1 MSVVTLYNVLK
12 SALKMPRRIKQFAI
26 IAAGEGR
33 RLSEEGVAQPKALVC
48 LNGES
53 LLTRL
58 VRIFL
63 SCGAERIVIIVND
76 LHPQAAQHVRSLMAQ
91 PGGECIHLVVQTT
104 PSSMH
109 SFHALSAHLT
119 DEPFC
124 LTTVDTIFREAD
136 FRAYL
141 DYFAQSDADGVMGVT
156 DFVDDEKPLYVAT
169 SETLDITAFLDAS
182 AACKYIS
189 GGIYGLTLPALK
201 TLQRCMA
208 EGQSRMRNYQRGLLV
223 DGLRLK
229 AFPFSKILDVDHAS
243 DIAKAEEFLS
253 EK

>member
-1 MSVVTLYNVLK
+1 
-12 SALKMPRRIKQFAI
+12 MPRRIKQFAI

-33 RLSEEGVAQPKALVC
+33 RLSEEGVSQPKALVC
-48 LNGES
+48 LNGEP

-58 VRIFL
+58 VRIFH

-76 LHPQAAQHVRSLMAQ
+76 LHPQTAQHVSSLITQ
-91 PGGECIHLVVQTT
+91 PGGERIHLVVQTT

-109 SFHALSAHLT
+109 SFHALSKYLT

-124 LTTVDTIFREAD
+124 LTTVDTIFRETD

-169 SETLDITAFLDAS
+169 NETLDITAFLDAS

-189 GGIYGLTLPALK
+189 GGIYGLTAPALK

-243 DIAKAEEFLS
+243 DIPKAEAFLF

>member
-1 MSVVTLYNVLK
+1 MQ
-12 SALKMPRRIKQFAI
+12 RRIKQFAI

-33 RLSEEGVAQPKALVC
+33 RLSEEGVAWPKALVP
-48 LNGES
+48 LNGEPILS
-53 LLTRL
+53 RL
-58 VRIFL
+58 VRIFNA
-63 SCGAERIVIIVND
+63 CGAERIVVIVND
-76 LHPQAAQHVRSLMAQ
+76 LYPQVEQHVRQLMAQ
-91 PGGECIHLVVQTT
+91 PGGERIHLVVQTT

-109 SFHALSAHLT
+109 SFFALSSHLA

-124 LTTVDTIFREAD
+124 LTTVDTIFRESD

-169 SETLDITAFLDAS
+169 NESLDITAFLDAS
-182 AACKYIS
+182 TTCKYIS
-189 GGIYGLTLPALK
+189 GGIYGLTAPALK

-208 EGQSRMRNYQRGLLV
+208 EGQSRMRNYQRGLIA

-243 DIAKAEEFLS
+243 DIAKAEAFLRS
-253 EK
+253 EIDV

>member
-1 MSVVTLYNVLK
+1 
-12 SALKMPRRIKQFAI
+12 MPRRIKQFAI

-33 RLSEEGVAQPKALVC
+33 RLSEEGVAQPKALVP
-48 LNGES
+48 LNGEP
-53 LLTRL
+53 LLSRL
-58 VRIFL
+58 VRIFNA
-63 SCGAERIVIIVND
+63 CGAERIMIIVND
-76 LHPQAAQHVRSLMAQ
+76 LHPQVEQHVRQLTAQ
-91 PGGECIHLVVQTT
+91 PGGERIHLVVQTT

-109 SFHALSAHLT
+109 SFFALSSHLA

-124 LTTVDTIFREAD
+124 LTTVDTIFRESD

-169 SETLDITAFLDAS
+169 NEALDITAFLDAS
-182 AACKYIS
+182 ATCKYIS
-189 GGIYGLTLPALK
+189 GGIYGLTAPALK

-208 EGQSRMRNYQRGLLV
+208 EGQSRMRNYQRGLIS

-243 DIAKAEEFLS
+243 DIQKALDFL
-253 EK
+253 KGN

>member
-1 MSVVTLYNVLK
+1 MQ
-12 SALKMPRRIKQFAI
+12 RRIKQFAI

-33 RLSEEGVAQPKALVC
+33 RLSEEGVAWPKALVP
-48 LNGES
+48 LNGEP
-53 LLTRL
+53 LLSRL
-58 VRIFL
+58 VRIFNA
-63 SCGAERIVIIVND
+63 CGAECIVIIVND
-76 LHPQAAQHVRSLMAQ
+76 LHPQAEQYVRQLMAQ
-91 PGGECIHLVVQTT
+91 PGGERIHLVVQTT

-109 SFHALSAHLT
+109 SFFALSSHLA

-124 LTTVDTIFREAD
+124 LTTVDTIFRESD

-169 SETLDITAFLDAS
+169 NESLDITAFLDDS
-182 AACKYIS
+182 ATCKYIS
-189 GGIYGLTLPALK
+189 GGIYGLTAPALK

-208 EGQSRMRNYQRGLLV
+208 EGQSRMRNYQRGLIA

-243 DIAKAEEFLS
+243 DIQKALDFL
-253 EK
+253 KDN

>member
-1 MSVVTLYNVLK
+1 MQ
-12 SALKMPRRIKQFAI
+12 RRIKQFAI

-48 LNGES
+48 INGEP

-58 VRIFL
+58 VRIFN

-76 LHPQAAQHVRSLMAQ
+76 LNPLAEQHVRKLMAQ
-91 PGGECIHLVVQTT
+91 PGGENIHLVVQTT

-109 SFHALSAHLT
+109 SFFALSQHLK
-119 DEPFC
+119 DAPFC
-124 LTTVDTIFREAD
+124 LTTVDTIFKESD
-136 FRAYL
+136 FRNYL
-141 DYFAQSDADGVMGVT
+141 DYFAQSEVDGVMGVT
-156 DFVDDEKPLYVAT
+156 DFIDDEKPLYVAT
-169 SETLDITAFLDAS
+169 NETLDITAFLDATTS
-182 AACKYIS
+182 CKYIS
-189 GGIYGLTLPALK
+189 GGIYGLTAPALQ

-208 EGQSRMRNYQRGLLV
+208 EGQSRMRNFQRGLIA
-223 DGLRLK
+223 DGLQLK

-243 DIAKAEEFLS
+243 DIPKAELFLQ

>member
-1 MSVVTLYNVLK
+1 MQ
-12 SALKMPRRIKQFAI
+12 RRIKQFAI

-33 RLSEEGVAQPKALVC
+33 RLSEEGVAQPKALVP
-48 LNGES
+48 LNGEP

-58 VRIFL
+58 VRIFQA
-63 SCGAERIVIIVND
+63 CDAERIVIIVND
-76 LHPQAAQHVRSLMAQ
+76 INPLAERHVRHLMAQ
-91 PGGECIHLVVQTT
+91 PGGENIHLVVQTT

-109 SFHALSAHLT
+109 SFHDLAEHLP

-136 FRAYL
+136 FRDYL

-156 DFVDDEKPLYVAT
+156 DYVDDEKPLYV
-169 SETLDITAFLDAS
+169 ETNEALDITAFLDTATT
-182 AACKYIS
+182 CKYIS
-189 GGIYGLTLPALK
+189 GGIYGLTAPALK

-208 EGQSRMRNYQRGLLV
+208 EGQSRMRNYQRGLIA

-243 DIAKAEEFLS
+243 DIVKAEEFLTQ
-253 EK
+253 K

>member
-1 MSVVTLYNVLK
+1 MQ
-12 SALKMPRRIKQFAI
+12 RRIKQFAI

-33 RLSEEGVAQPKALVC
+33 RLSEEGVAWPKALVP
-48 LNGES
+48 LNGEP
-53 LLTRL
+53 LLSRL
-58 VRIFL
+58 VRIFKT
-63 SCGAERIVIIVND
+63 CAAERIVIIVND
-76 LHPQAAQHVRSLMAQ
+76 LHPQVEQHVRQLMAQ
-91 PGGECIHLVVQTT
+91 PGGERIHLVVQTT

-109 SFHALSAHLT
+109 SFFALSSHLT

-124 LTTVDTIFREAD
+124 LTTVDTIFRESD

-169 SETLDITAFLDAS
+169 NESLDITAFLDAS
-182 AACKYIS
+182 TTCKYIS
-189 GGIYGLTLPALK
+189 GGIYGLTASALK

-208 EGQSRMRNYQRGLLV
+208 EGQSRMRNYQRGLIA

-243 DIAKAEEFLS
+243 DIQKALDFL
-253 EK
+253 KDN

>member
-1 MSVVTLYNVLK
+1 
-12 SALKMPRRIKQFAI
+12 MPRRIKQFAI

-48 LNGES
+48 LNGEP

-201 TLQRCMA
+201 TLQRGMA

-243 DIAKAEEFLS
+243 DIAKAEVFLS

>member
-1 MSVVTLYNVLK
+1 
-12 SALKMPRRIKQFAI
+12 MPRRIKQFAI

-33 RLSEEGVAQPKALVC
+33 RLSEEGVSQPKALVC
-48 LNGES
+48 LNGEP

-109 SFHALSAHLT
+109 SFYALSEHLT

>member
-1 MSVVTLYNVLK
+1 MQ
-12 SALKMPRRIKQFAI
+12 RRIKQFAI

-33 RLSEEGVAQPKALVC
+33 RLSEEGVAWPKALVP
-48 LNGES
+48 LNGEP
-53 LLTRL
+53 LLSRL
-58 VRIFL
+58 VRIFNA
-63 SCGAERIVIIVND
+63 CGAERIVVIVND
-76 LHPQAAQHVRSLMAQ
+76 LHPPVEQYVRQLMAQ
-91 PGGECIHLVVQTT
+91 PGGERIHLVVQTT

-109 SFHALSAHLT
+109 SFFALSSHLA

-124 LTTVDTIFREAD
+124 LTTVDTIFRESD

-169 SETLDITAFLDAS
+169 NESLDITAFLDAS
-182 AACKYIS
+182 TTCKYIS
-189 GGIYGLTLPALK
+189 GGIYGLTAPALK

-208 EGQSRMRNYQRGLLV
+208 EGQSRMRNYQRGLIA

-243 DIAKAEEFLS
+243 DIQKALDFL
-253 EK
+253 KGN

>member
-1 MSVVTLYNVLK
+1 MQ
-12 SALKMPRRIKQFAI
+12 RRIKQFAI

-33 RLSEEGVAQPKALVC
+33 RLSEEGVAWPKALVP
-48 LNGES
+48 LNGEP
-53 LLTRL
+53 LLSRL
-58 VRIFL
+58 VCIFNA
-63 SCGAERIVIIVND
+63 CGAERIIVIVND
-76 LHPQAAQHVRSLMAQ
+76 LYPQVEQHVRQLMAQ
-91 PGGECIHLVVQTT
+91 PGGERIHLVVQTT

-109 SFHALSAHLT
+109 SFFALSSHLA

-124 LTTVDTIFREAD
+124 LTTVDTIFRESD

-169 SETLDITAFLDAS
+169 NESLDITAFLDAS
-182 AACKYIS
+182 TTCKYIS
-189 GGIYGLTLPALK
+189 GGIYGLTAPALK

-208 EGQSRMRNYQRGLLV
+208 EGQSRMRNYQRGLIA

-243 DIAKAEEFLS
+243 DIAKAEAFLRS
-253 EK
+253 EIDV

>member
-1 MSVVTLYNVLK
+1 MQ
-12 SALKMPRRIKQFAI
+12 RRIKQFAI

-33 RLSEEGVAQPKALVC
+33 RLSEEGVTWPKALVP
-48 LNGES
+48 LNGEP
-53 LLTRL
+53 LLSRL
-58 VRIFL
+58 VRIFNA
-63 SCGAERIVIIVND
+63 CGAERIVVIVND
-76 LHPQAAQHVRSLMAQ
+76 LHPQVEQHVRQLMAQ
-91 PGGECIHLVVQTT
+91 PGGERIHLVVQTT

-109 SFHALSAHLT
+109 SFFALSSHLT

-124 LTTVDTIFREAD
+124 LTTVDTIFREGD

-169 SETLDITAFLDAS
+169 NESLDITAFLDAS
-182 AACKYIS
+182 ASCKYIS
-189 GGIYGLTLPALK
+189 GGIYGLTASALK

-208 EGQSRMRNYQRGLLV
+208 EGQSRMRNYQRGLIA

-243 DIAKAEEFLS
+243 DIQKALDFL
-253 EK
+253 KGN

>member
-1 MSVVTLYNVLK
+1 MQ
-12 SALKMPRRIKQFAI
+12 RRIKQFAI

-48 LNGES
+48 INGEP

-58 VRIFL
+58 VRIFN

-76 LHPQAAQHVRSLMAQ
+76 LNPLAEQHVRKLMAQ
-91 PGGECIHLVVQTT
+91 PGGENIHLVVQTT

-109 SFHALSAHLT
+109 SFFALSQHLK
-119 DEPFC
+119 DAPFC
-124 LTTVDTIFREAD
+124 LTTVDTIFKESD
-136 FRAYL
+136 FRNYL
-141 DYFAQSDADGVMGVT
+141 DYFAQSEVDGVMGVT
-156 DFVDDEKPLYVAT
+156 DFIDDEKPLHVAT
-169 SETLDITAFLDAS
+169 NETLDITAFLDATTS
-182 AACKYIS
+182 CKYIS
-189 GGIYGLTLPALK
+189 GGIYGLTAPALQ

-208 EGQSRMRNYQRGLLV
+208 EGQSRMRNFQRGLIA
-223 DGLRLK
+223 DGLQLK

-243 DIAKAEEFLS
+243 DIPKAELFLQ

>member
-1 MSVVTLYNVLK
+1 MQ
-12 SALKMPRRIKQFAI
+12 RRIKQFAI

-33 RLSEEGVAQPKALVC
+33 RLSEEGVTWPKALVP
-48 LNGES
+48 LNGEP
-53 LLTRL
+53 LLSRL
-58 VRIFL
+58 VRIFNA
-63 SCGAERIVIIVND
+63 CDAERIVVIVND
-76 LHPQAAQHVRSLMAQ
+76 LHPQAEQYVRQLMAQ
-91 PGGECIHLVVQTT
+91 PGGERIHLVVQTT

-109 SFHALSAHLT
+109 SFFALSSHLT

-124 LTTVDTIFREAD
+124 LTTVDTIFRESD

-169 SETLDITAFLDAS
+169 NESLDITAFLDTSAS
-182 AACKYIS
+182 CKYIS
-189 GGIYGLTLPALK
+189 GGIYGLTAPALK

-208 EGQSRMRNYQRGLLV
+208 EGQSRMRNYQRGLIA

-243 DIAKAEEFLS
+243 DIQKAVDFL
-253 EK
+253 KDN

>member
-1 MSVVTLYNVLK
+1 ML
-12 SALKMPRRIKQFAI
+12 RRIKQFAI

-33 RLSEEGVAQPKALVC
+33 RLSEEGVAWPKALVP
-48 LNGES
+48 LNGEP
-53 LLTRL
+53 LLSRL
-58 VRIFL
+58 VRIFNA
-63 SCGAERIVIIVND
+63 CGAERIIVIVND
-76 LHPQAAQHVRSLMAQ
+76 LYPQVEQHVRQLMAQ
-91 PGGECIHLVVQTT
+91 PGGERIHLVVQTT

-109 SFHALSAHLT
+109 SFFALSSHLA

-124 LTTVDTIFREAD
+124 LTTVDTIFRESD

-169 SETLDITAFLDAS
+169 NESLDITAFLDTS
-182 AACKYIS
+182 ATCKYIS
-189 GGIYGLTLPALK
+189 GGIYGLTAPALK

-208 EGQSRMRNYQRGLLV
+208 EGQSRMRNYQRGLIA

-243 DIAKAEEFLS
+243 DIAKAEAFLRY
-253 EK
+253 EIDV

>member
-1 MSVVTLYNVLK
+1 MQ
-12 SALKMPRRIKQFAI
+12 RRIKQFAI

-33 RLSEEGVAQPKALVC
+33 RLSEEGVAWPKALVP
-48 LNGES
+48 LNGEP
-53 LLTRL
+53 LLSRL
-58 VRIFL
+58 VRIFNA
-63 SCGAERIVIIVND
+63 CGAERIVVIVND
-76 LHPQAAQHVRSLMAQ
+76 LYPLVEQHVRQLMAQ
-91 PGGECIHLVVQTT
+91 PGGERIHLVVQTT

-109 SFHALSAHLT
+109 SFFALSSHLA

-124 LTTVDTIFREAD
+124 LTTVDTIFRESD

-169 SETLDITAFLDAS
+169 NESLDITAFLDAS
-182 AACKYIS
+182 TTCKYIS
-189 GGIYGLTLPALK
+189 GGIYGLTAPALK

-208 EGQSRMRNYQRGLLV
+208 EGQSRMRNYQRGLIA

-243 DIAKAEEFLS
+243 DIAKAEAFLRS
-253 EK
+253 EIDV

>member
-1 MSVVTLYNVLK
+1 MQ
-12 SALKMPRRIKQFAI
+12 RRIKQFAI

-33 RLSEEGVAQPKALVC
+33 RLSEEGVAWPKALVP
-48 LNGES
+48 LNGEP
-53 LLTRL
+53 LLSRL
-58 VRIFL
+58 VRIFNA
-63 SCGAERIVIIVND
+63 CGAERIVVIVND
-76 LHPQAAQHVRSLMAQ
+76 LYPQVEQHVRQLMAQ
-91 PGGECIHLVVQTT
+91 PEGECIHLVVQTT

-109 SFHALSAHLT
+109 SFFALSSHLA

-124 LTTVDTIFREAD
+124 LTTVDTIFRESD

-169 SETLDITAFLDAS
+169 NESLDITAFLDAS
-182 AACKYIS
+182 TTCKYIS
-189 GGIYGLTLPALK
+189 GGIYGLTAPALK

-208 EGQSRMRNYQRGLLV
+208 EGQSRMRNYQRGLIA

-243 DIAKAEEFLS
+243 DIAKAEAFLRS
-253 EK
+253 EIDV

>member
-1 MSVVTLYNVLK
+1 
-12 SALKMPRRIKQFAI
+12 MPRRIKQFAI

-33 RLSEEGVAQPKALVC
+33 RLSEEGVSQPKALVC
-48 LNGES
+48 LNGEP

-243 DIAKAEEFLS
+243 DIAKAEVFLS